1 MPGLVADLATTTL
14 ILALL
19 IALVSGIIKGAVGFA
34 MPLIIVSGLSSL
46 IDPKHALA
54 AIIIPIVVSNLLQTF
69 RQGVAPALDA
79 IKEHWRYV
87 LIVCVMIFTF
97 AQLVPHI
104 PSKIFYFVL
113 GVPVVAL
120 AAIQLLGVS
129 FSISEKHRGWAE
141 WVIATISGA
150 LGGLAGTWGPTTVL
164 YLLAINTPK
173 AKQVIVQGVVFGV
186 GSFTILGAHIQSGI
200 LNAYTA
206 PLSFLLLPIALIGM
220 WIGFQIQDKLDQARF
235 KQITLI
241 VLVIAGLNILR
252 RGFFG

>member
-1 MPGLVADLATTTL
+1 MLGLVADLTTITL
-14 ILALL
+14 FLALL
-19 IALVSGIIKGAVGFA
+19 IALTAGIVKGAVGFA
-34 MPLIIVSGLSSL
+34 MPLIIMSGLSSL
-46 IDPKHALA
+46 MDPKFALA

-69 RQGVAPALDA
+69 RQGIAPALDA

-87 LIVCVMIFTF
+87 LIVCVMIFVF

-104 PSKIFYFVL
+104 PSRTFYFVL
-113 GVPVVAL
+113 GFPVVIL

-129 FSISEKHRGWAE
+129 FTIKPNQKSWAE
-141 WVIATISGA
+141 PLIAIISGA
-150 LGGLAGTWGPTTVL
+150 FGGLAGTWGPTTVL

-173 AKQVIVQGVVFGV
+173 AKQVIIQGVVFGM

-206 PLSFLLLPIALIGM
+206 PLSMMLLPIALFGM
-220 WIGFQIQDKLDQARF
+220 WIGFKIQDRLDQARF
-235 KQITLI
+235 KQITLF
-241 VLVIAGLNILR
+241 VLVIAGLNLLR